1 MNAHLAPEAA
11 EVAGL
16 RHVSGAGA
24 GIRRVRAGSAFR
36 YLGPDGR
43 AIRKRATLARIGALV
58 IPPAWTEVWICPHE
72 DGHLQAWGRDA
83 RRRKQYRYHDRW
95 REVRDATKY
104 ARLASFGRALPRIRR
119 QAARD
124 LARPGLPREKV
135 LATVVRLLESTFVR
149 VGNAEYAREN
159 SSFGLTTLRERQVRV
174 QGSRLR
180 FRFHGKSGVLHEVA
194 LSDPRLA
201 RIVRRMQELP
211 GEELFRYVDDD
222 GATHAIES
230 ADVNAYLRSIAG
242 DEFTSKDFRTWA
254 GTLLCARA
262 LRAMAPPASAKAG
275 QRELRCAIEHT
286 ARELRNTPAI
296 CRKSYIHPAVIE
308 SYLSGRLQQ
317 AMRGRTEAAGLIRVL
332 ESRGNGHRVQARTLR
347 PRRTGTRHAHTGG
360 TLYTARSGLRRHQR
374 ELSTGPGGR

>member
-1 MNAHLAPEAA
+1 MRSTSCCSFAASARIAVMAAQWYRWHASCQGQGMNALLAPEAA

-16 RHVSGAGA
+16 RYVSGAGP
-24 GIRRVRAGSAFR
+24 GIRRVRAGNAFR
-36 YLGPDGR
+36 YLAPGGR
-43 AIRKRATLARIGALV
+43 PIRKRATLARIGALV

-149 VGNAEYAREN
+149 VGNAEY
-159 SSFGLTTLRERQVRV
+159 
-174 QGSRLR
+174 
-180 FRFHGKSGVLHEVA
+180 
-194 LSDPRLA
+194 
-201 RIVRRMQELP
+201 
-211 GEELFRYVDDD
+211 
-222 GATHAIES
+222 
-230 ADVNAYLRSIAG
+230 
-242 DEFTSKDFRTWA
+242 TSKDFRTWA

-262 LRAMAPPASAKAG
+262 LRAMAPPASAKGG
-275 QRELRCAIEHT
+275 QSELRRAIEHA
-286 ARELRNTPAI
+286 ARELRNTPAV
-296 CRKSYIHPAVIE
+296 CRKCYIHPAVIE

-347 PRRTGTRHAHTGG
+347 PRHTGTRHAHTGG
-360 TLYTARSGLRRHQR
+360 TLYTARSGVRRYQR
-374 ELSTGPGGR
+374 ELSTGPSG